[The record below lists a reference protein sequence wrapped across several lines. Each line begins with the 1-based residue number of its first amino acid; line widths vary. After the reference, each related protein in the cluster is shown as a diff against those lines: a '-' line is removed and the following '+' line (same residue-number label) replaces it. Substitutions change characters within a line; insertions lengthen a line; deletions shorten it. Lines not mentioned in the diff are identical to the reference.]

1 MISEKDLPDGPGA
14 KPLNTGKRDP
24 FFWAAIKHDFDYL
37 QGGTID
43 SMIKADHTFYK
54 NCLGVMKRSW
64 NPLVW
69 LRGSAYI
76 SIVSLAARFFWQN
89 KDRLHYGINYDE
101 YIGKLK

>member
-54 NCLGVMKRSW
+54 NCLGVMKQSI

-69 LRGSAYI
+69 LRGTAYI
-76 SIVSLAARFFWQN
+76 GLVSISARYFW
-89 KDRLHYGINYDE
+89 KRHSRLNSETNYDE
-101 YIGKLK
+101 YLKGMK